1 MQPARHRSDLE
12 REEGSQASL
21 CGRLKSRGR
30 FPAMTPARMLVGLAA
45 TLVVLATAAQGALG
59 SSAPLRFASAPSR
72 VPQGGHVDVTVAV
85 RPASAPC
92 SLSVRYANGA
102 HQAGVGA
109 TQAASGR
116 ATWSWDVPVGAA
128 IGRAKLVAHCTG
140 AGTRT
145 HTLLVVGALA
155 PLRVDVVKQGFTIR
169 PRVYGGSDV
178 SYGVLLQNR
187 STTEDA
193 LDINVLVNFV
203 MADSKLSGSASTP
216 ITAIPAGGTYALGGN
231 LSYDGV
237 ASVDRLEVVVIVG
250 KRQKQTL
257 HVPPVANIYL
267 EPSTYDTGFLGA
279 VDGELINDSPSLVL
293 QRAQLSAVV
302 LDANGNVIGGA
313 TGYAF
318 APLPPSTRE
327 LFKLTGSVTAIPT

>member
-1 MQPARHRSDLE
+1 
-12 REEGSQASL
+12 
-21 CGRLKSRGR
+21 
-30 FPAMTPARMLVGLAA
+30 MLVGLGA

-59 SSAPLRFASAPSR
+59 SSPPLRFASAPAR

-85 RPASAPC
+85 RPATAAC

-102 HQAGVGA
+102 RQAGVGA
-109 TQAASGR
+109 THAVGGHAS
-116 ATWSWDVPVGAA
+116 WSWDVPVSAA
-128 IGRAKLVAHCTG
+128 IGRAKVVAHCAG

-169 PRVYGGSDV
+169 PRIYGGSDV

-187 STTEDA
+187 STTDDA
-193 LDINVLVNFV
+193 LDVNVLVNFV
-203 MADSKLSGSASTP
+203 MSNSKLSGSASTP
-216 ITAIPAGGTYALGGN
+216 ITSIPAGGTYALGGN
-231 LSYDGV
+231 LSYDGAALV
-237 ASVDRLEVVVIVG
+237 ERLEVVVIVG
-250 KRQKQTL
+250 KRQKQSL
-257 HVPPVANIYL
+257 HVPPVANVYL
-267 EPSTYDTGFLGA
+267 EPSSYDAGYLGA
-279 VDGELINDSPSLVL
+279 VDGELINDAPSLVL

-302 LDANGNVIGGA
+302 LDVDGNVIGGA

-327 LFKLTGSVTAIPT
+327 LFKLTGSVTAIPTTKAASAIVSVIPTYVQPTQA